1 MIFTS
6 DKLDKVDKLVYSVKN
21 LTLND
26 ARYYES
32 STANTSDTHGDL
44 TGNPET
50 ITHTSNKIFEQTLL
64 SYFTIPVLPPPT
76 NPIISVTKLTTQ
88 TLLTH
93 AAKEN
98 IADAKSGGA

>member
-1 MIFTS
+1 M
-6 DKLDKVDKLVYSVKN
+6 DELADGLKN
-21 LTLND
+21 LTIND

-32 STANTSDTHGDL
+32 RTSTTSDTHGDL

-50 ITHTSNKIFEQTLL
+50 VPHTSNEMFEQTLL
-64 SYFTIPVLPPPT
+64 SYRTITVLPPPT
-76 NPIISVTKLTTQ
+76 NPIILVIKLTPQ

-98 IADAKSGGA
+98 TANAKSGGA